1 MFLKRRPFAAFRQTL
16 ELVSILYFYTGRKI
30 FLVPFEMSMYWVSFL
45 VAPYYNV
52 YPFELAALLIVNI
65 KDQDCFQLER
75 AELMEDGLVVRLPF
89 LQI

>member
-1 MFLKRRPFAAFRQTL
+1 M
-16 ELVSILYFYTGRKI
+16 
-30 FLVPFEMSMYWVSFL
+30 PFELSIYWVSFL

-52 YPFELAALLIVNI
+52 YPFELAALLIINI

-75 AELMEDGLVVRLPF
+75 AELMEDGLVRLPF